1 MRHRAYR
8 GRMVYSTNGI
18 GEMGRE
24 YFAVTVQPEGMRT
37 LRAHCEMDDDRLL
50 RDVVITVDADWRPRD
65 AFLRLTV
72 AEQLVGTSWFRFDG
86 QVAEAEGWTAEK
98 GRFAQRMETP
108 NPVAFFG
115 THALHCDAWVAGR
128 LRMHDGPPESF
139 AFVTYASSVLA
150 NGGSGPE
157 LVAVPPGF
165 ATVRDLGYETIDSP
179 AGRFDIHHIRI
190 EAHGVDHFDVWAAGE
205 DCLPVRLTSDVLNQT
220 YELVEIE
227 GDWR

>member
-8 GRMVYSTNGI
+8 GRMVYRTNGI

-24 YFAVTVQPEGMRT
+24 YFAVTVQPDGMRT
-37 LRAHCEMDDDRLL
+37 LRAQCEMDDDRLL

-65 AFLRLTV
+65 AFLRLSV
-72 AEQLVGTSWFRFDG
+72 EEKLVGTSWFRFDG
-86 QVAEAEGWTAEK
+86 RVAEAEGWTAVG
-98 GRFAQRMETP
+98 GRFAQRLETAD
-108 NPVAFFG
+108 PVAFFG

-128 LRMHDGPPESF
+128 LRMHVGRPEDF
-139 AFVTYASSVLA
+139 AFVTYASSLLA

-157 LVAVPPGF
+157 LVPVSPGF
-165 ATVRDLGYETIDSP
+165 ASVGDLGREAIDGP
-179 AGRFDIHHIRI
+179 AGRFDTHHVRI
-190 EAHGVDHFDVWAAGE
+190 EAHDIDYFDVWAGGE
-205 DCLPVRLTSDVLNQT
+205 DCIPVRLTSDVLNQT

>member
-8 GRMVYSTNGI
+8 GRMVYATNGV
-18 GEMGRE
+18 GETGRE
-24 YFAVTVQPEGMRT
+24 HFSVTVQPDGMRT
-37 LRAHCEMDDDRLL
+37 LRAQCEMDDDRLL

-72 AEQLVGTSWFRFDG
+72 EERLVGTSWFRFDG
-86 QVAEAEGWTAEK
+86 RVAEAEGWTAAN
-98 GRFAQRMETP
+98 GRFAQRLETAD
-108 NPVAFFG
+108 PVAFFG
-115 THALHCDAWVAGR
+115 THSLHCDAWVAGR
-128 LRMHDGPPESF
+128 LRMHEGAPGEF

-157 LVAVPPGF
+157 LIAVPPDF
-165 ATVRDLGYETIDSP
+165 ATVRDLGSETIDGP
-179 AGRFDIHHIRI
+179 AGRFDTHHVRI
-190 EAHGVDHFDVWAAGE
+190 EAHGIDHFDVWAAGG
-205 DCLPVRLTSDVLNQT
+205 DCLPVRLTSDVLKQS